1 MSNPNLVRLFTA
13 HGAVYIDTNQLV
25 RGRKL
30 LTAYTS
36 HGNRLADVGSTREVR
51 ECASWGIH
59 TDNLYASQ
67 ELADAATDAIWR
79 EIYGDRALST
89 KRLREQPVFR

>member
-13 HGAVYIDTNQLV
+13 HGAVYIDTNQLA

-30 LTAYTS
+30 LTVYTS
-36 HGNRLADVGSTREVR
+36 HGNRLADVGSTQKIR

-59 TDNLYASQ
+59 VDNLYASQ
-67 ELADAATDAIWR
+67 KMADAASDAIWR
-79 EIYGDRALST
+79 EIYGDSALPT
-89 KRLREQPVFR
+89 KQLREQCVLR

>member
-13 HGAVYIDTNQLV
+13 HGAVYIDTNQLAQ
-25 RGRKL
+25 GRKL

-36 HGNRLADVGSTREVR
+36 HGNRLADVGSTQEIR

-59 TDNLYASQ
+59 VDNLYASQ
-67 ELADAATDAIWR
+67 DLADAASDAIWR
-79 EIYGDRALST
+79 EIYGDSALPT
-89 KRLREQPVFR
+89 KKLREQCVLR